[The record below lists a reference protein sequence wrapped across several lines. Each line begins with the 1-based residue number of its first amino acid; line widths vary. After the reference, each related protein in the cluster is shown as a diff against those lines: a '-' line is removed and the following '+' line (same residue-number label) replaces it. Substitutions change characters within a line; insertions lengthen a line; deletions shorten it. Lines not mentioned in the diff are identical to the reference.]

1 MNIIILDNPKMQR
14 ISVSN
19 YLVVV
24 EQVVLVEIF
33 VVHGDGDDDQ
43 NGLSDLLQKMEME
56 KDFEPLVQQ

>member
-43 NGLSDLLQKMEME
+43 NGLSDLLQKVEME